1 MNLNINLMKKTLDES
16 FKLAFTKRMLLL
28 GAVFWYTGLELS
40 FFSGVYTTALGRMN
54 SLDSTGIQKNVGLA
68 GMLIGIGE
76 ITGGLIFGIFG
87 TKTIKW
93 GRDPI
98 VLIGYL
104 VHMVAFFMI
113 FLNFKADSTLTDNP
127 VKTTF
132 ITPR

>member
-1 MNLNINLMKKTLDES
+1 
-16 FKLAFTKRMLLL
+16 MLLL

-54 SLDSTGIQKNVGLA
+54 SLDSSGNQKNVGLA

-87 TKTIKW
+87 TKTVKW

-98 VLIGYL
+98 VLIGYF
-104 VHMVAFFMI
+104 VHMVAFFLI
-113 FLNFKADSTLTDNP
+113 FLNFKPDSTLTDNP